1 MTQVSTKFR
10 MKITSSLILAAS
22 LAMGINL
29 AYAES
34 SPNNDNQMRALKQS
48 VDDASVAYQAS
59 TNDVGGKLR
68 QNYRQLVATN
78 LLQILDLAKTNPA
91 SKTAFEMFSWI
102 VMKAAAER
110 GPIWTNRLQAI
121 EQLAKY
127 HATNSEVGPLCGYIG
142 HNWIWRWR
150 ERPVV
155 DFLQAVAKD
164 NPDRATRGQ
173 AIFSLGNLNVAK
185 AETLAEFEQWGS
197 APFYSTSIAK
207 FETTDLTQWGDSK
220 SIADEAKRQLED
232 VIANYA
238 DCRDLR
244 PRGDKEQSLLKTEAE
259 EKLHGLL
266 HLSPGKVAPDVE
278 AESIEGKR
286 FKLSDSCGKITV
298 LSFWASWCG
307 PCMQL
312 VPVERALT
320 ERMKGKPFTM
330 IGVNGDGNLPDAKRA
345 VTREK
350 MTWPSFWNGKDGAS
364 GAISSAWN
372 VSGWPTVYVIDADGI
387 IRFKFEGYG
396 APTSNMLNGSV
407 DELMKKLESKNNDA
421 RFPRRARTW
430 HAPGGRHRHRH

>member
-1 MTQVSTKFR
+1 VKTTR
-10 MKITSSLILAAS
+10 ILILTAS
-22 LAMGINL
+22 LAMGMDI
-29 AYAES
+29 AGAAS
-34 SPNNDNQMRALKQS
+34 SPNSNDDQIKALRTA
-48 VDDASVAYQAS
+48 VDDASTIYRAA
-59 TNDVGGKLR
+59 TNDADHKLQR
-68 QNYRQLVATN
+68 SYHQLLETN
-78 LLQILDLAKTNPA
+78 LPQIFDLAKKTPA
-91 SKTAFEMFSWI
+91 SETAFEMFSWI
-102 VMKAAAER
+102 AMKGAAER
-110 GPIWTNRLQAI
+110 GPIWTNRLQAV

-127 HATNSEVGPLCGYIG
+127 HTTNSEVGPLCGYIG

-164 NPDRATRGQ
+164 NPDRANCGQ

-197 APFYSTSIAK
+197 APFYATSIAK

-220 SIADEAKRQLED
+220 LIADEAERQLED

-244 PRGDKEQSLLKTEAE
+244 PRGDKEPSLLKTEAK

-266 HLSPGKVAPDVE
+266 HLSLGKVAPDIE

-286 FKLSDSCGKITV
+286 FKLSDSRGKITV

-345 VTREK
+345 VAREK

-364 GAISSAWN
+364 GPISSAWN

-387 IRFKFEGYG
+387 IRFKFGGYG
-396 APTSNMLNGSV
+396 DPTSNMLNGSV
-407 DELMKKLESKNNDA
+407 DELMKELESRQK
-421 RFPRRARTW
+421 
-430 HAPGGRHRHRH
+430 